1 MDIRERLPVH
11 PVPGLVRTRRG
22 QDLRLDGL
30 VRVPCTLS
38 TADLASLPS
47 VEFAVPFECEE
58 GWKVDLLRWRGVRLL
73 DVLAL
78 GQPRAD
84 AAWVRVSAGE
94 YTQPAA
100 LIDAEGA
107 LLATELNG
115 QPLSQEHGGPW
126 RLVLRGASC
135 FSSVKWVDHLELTAE
150 PGEAT
155 GQAIALSRLA
165 REP

>member
-11 PVPGLVRTRRG
+11 PVPGLVRTGRG

-30 VRVPCTLS
+30 VKIPCTLS
-38 TADLASLPS
+38 TTDLASLPS
-47 VEFAVPFECEE
+47 LEVSSPFECEE

-78 GQPRAD
+78 AQPRTG

-94 YTQPAA
+94 YTQPVA
-100 LIDAEGA
+100 LVDAEGA

-115 QPLSQEHGGPW
+115 QPLSREHGGPW
-126 RLVLRGASC
+126 RLVLPAASC
-135 FSSVKWVDHLELTAE
+135 FSSVKWVDNLELAAE

-155 GQAIALSRLA
+155 GQVIALARLGQA
-165 REP
+165 T